1 MTKQL
6 KPVFLFYK
14 HMKSELIE
22 IDARFNYFFFKPSLF
37 NLKLHEGSLIIYIFW
52 YIFTFGRYKI
62 FYIFENQKMVHFSN
76 VLPKIFKYSFM
87 RKEDIQI
94 ANSYTDP
101 LFRGNKLYPFALSI
115 IAEEYA
121 DNAVWVG
128 SRSDNSA
135 SLSGIKKAGYIL
147 ISKVYKSMFLG
158 IYRLSKDE

>member
-1 MTKQL
+1 MTKQS

-14 HMKSELIE
+14 YEKSVLIE
-22 IDARFNYFFFKPSLF
+22 IDARFNYNFFNPSLF
-37 NLKLHEGSLIIYIFW
+37 NLKLHEGSVLIYLFW
-52 YIFTFGRYKI
+52 YIFTLGRYKI
-62 FYIFENQKMVHFSN
+62 FYIFENQNIVHFSN

-94 ANSYTDP
+94 ANCYTDP
-101 LFRGNKLYPFALSI
+101 LFRGNQLYPFALSI

-158 IYRLSKDE
+158 IYRLSNDE

>member
-1 MTKQL
+1 MIKQS

-14 HMKSELIE
+14 YKKSVLIK
-22 IDARFNYFFFKPSLF
+22 IDTRFNYNFFKPSLF
-37 NLKLHEGSLIIYIFW
+37 NLKLHEGSVLIYLFW
-52 YIFTFGRYKI
+52 YIFTLGRYKI
-62 FYIFENQKMVHFSN
+62 FYIFENQNIVHFSN

-94 ANSYTDP
+94 ANCYTDP
-101 LFRGNKLYPFALSI
+101 LFRGNQLYPFALSI

-121 DNAVWVG
+121 NNAVWVG
-128 SRSDNSA
+128 SRSDNNA

-158 IYRLSKDE
+158 IYRLSNDE